1 MTDSDYMHSETF
13 LGWDGID
20 CWYWCRHRSR
30 LAARDWYMVNL
41 HIFSFFHLPHCG
53 SQCKSSSLPRKV
65 LMFWT
70 TPMWTNVIWKYW
82 GVIWTNPKDT
92 EGYQQDFMKRVAA
105 HATYLPGWV
114 CKYVFGLLPLWY
126 LDIFWTIPL
135 EFWTI
140 PIGLTNQKLR
150 LIPWDTCWAFL

>member
-1 MTDSDYMHSETF
+1 
-13 LGWDGID
+13 
-20 CWYWCRHRSR
+20 
-30 LAARDWYMVNL
+30 MVNL

-105 HATYLPGWV
+105 HATYLPSWV
-114 CKYVFGLLPLWY
+114 CKDVFGLLPLWY
-126 LDIFWTIPL
+126 LDIFWTNPL
-135 EFWTI
+135 EFWTT
-140 PIGLTNQKLR
+140 PIGLTNQIYLNITQLLIGQHNGVSPKFQEGSPKLIFSQTYSLVYCSLSR
-150 LIPWDTCWAFL
+150 VLRF